1 MFGPV
6 SPYGARVSPFL
17 RQASATEV
25 AIGPGRPFII
35 TLIDKEEE
43 VDEGVFG
50 TKAFTNDSRKITKGI
65 EEQIMVLVPTNIK
78 FSFSLSF
85 VFLEARQQFA
95 LLNAHLQMQPFLL
108 LLVSIGVCN
117 AFRLHEAQKFKHSL
131 SAAKTSK
138 REVQFRELMDGIV
151 QHSDEEIE
159 LIKSKRN
166 RAIFNG
172 AKAASQNER
181 VVDAFIVLYEDL
193 APLRIAGN
201 MIFSYLTAQI
211 SAAVEEFEKDNKQ
224 LIGSM
229 SAGTIKLGRAGELAK
244 CASLGEDL
252 SDGSREMA
260 ADVNS
265 YY

>member
-1 MFGPV
+1 
-6 SPYGARVSPFL
+6 
-17 RQASATEV
+17 
-25 AIGPGRPFII
+25 
-35 TLIDKEEE
+35 
-43 VDEGVFG
+43 
-50 TKAFTNDSRKITKGI
+50 
-65 EEQIMVLVPTNIK
+65 
-78 FSFSLSF
+78 
-85 VFLEARQQFA
+85 
-95 LLNAHLQMQPFLL
+95 MQPFLL

-117 AFRLHEAQKFKHSL
+117 AFRLHEAQKYKLSL

-244 CASLGEDL
+244 
-252 SDGSREMA
+252 
-260 ADVNS
+260 
-265 YY
+265 

>member
-65 EEQIMVLVPTNIK
+65 EEQIMVLVPHKYKIQ
-78 FSFSLSF
+78 FFC
-85 VFLEARQQFA
+85 VFCIFRSRQQFA

-117 AFRLHEAQKFKHSL
+117 AFRLHAAQKYKLSL